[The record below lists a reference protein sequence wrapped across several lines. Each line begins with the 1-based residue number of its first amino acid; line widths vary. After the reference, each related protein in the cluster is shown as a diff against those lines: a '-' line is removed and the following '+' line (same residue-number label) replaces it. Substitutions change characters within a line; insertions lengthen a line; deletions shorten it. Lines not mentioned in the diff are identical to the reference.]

1 MPNRRDAKPKKGVEA
16 RIPFLRLVTVVTASY
31 YFEPIRWRNAKRM
44 YIVGMQ
50 ITRCHS
56 GRAQH
61 AAPKK
66 GKVGGWKKG
75 GAGSPS

>member
-50 ITRCHS
+50 IITLLAREATYLLRGS
-56 GRAQH
+56 SLGM
-61 AAPKK
+61 P
-66 GKVGGWKKG
+66 VSDIP
-75 GAGSPS
+75 AGQ